1 MNEERGTDGTRSAD
15 GTPSERPPSGLGV
28 SVPSSSVADS
38 SLPVPASSRVVF
50 AWAMYD
56 WANSAYSTLLI
67 TVVLH
72 YVQEIV
78 LPGRHGPA
86 VFAWG
91 IGAGMLVAALL
102 SPIVGAVADAN
113 RSKRRWLAGTAL
125 CGSAAAVVMAIVPP
139 EHAAMVV
146 AAFVLMGVCF
156 ELSLV
161 PYNGFLPEIT
171 TEATINRVS
180 AWGFALGYVGGSIPL
195 AIAWLMVH
203 YGQGLAWLSEADQHR
218 AGILL
223 LGVWW
228 AVFSLPSIM
237 VLRDRGPRPESR
249 QRIGRAARTALAE
262 VGRSLIHVR
271 RFPILAMFLI
281 AFLFY
286 NDGVQTVITQ
296 SMTLAN
302 KELSFS
308 VDEMFLLVL
317 MIQVIALPGSLLIGW
332 LSDRIGQKATL
343 LGCLTIWAGLLAAI
357 LFVDSKLSFWIMGVV
372 LALVLGGTQ
381 SVSRAMM
388 GLMTPERHTA
398 EFFGFFNFSGKAASV
413 LGPTQFGAIFYVSG
427 SSRLAAVSLLVFF
440 VLGGAILARID
451 VAEGRRQAAT

>member
-1 MNEERGTDGTRSAD
+1 
-15 GTPSERPPSGLGV
+15 
-28 SVPSSSVADS
+28 
-38 SLPVPASSRVVF
+38 
-50 AWAMYD
+50 MYD

-67 TVVLH
+67 TVILH
-72 YVQEIV
+72 YLQEIV

-91 IGAGMLVAALL
+91 IGGAMLIAAML

-113 RSKRRWLAGTAL
+113 CSKRRWLAGTAF
-125 CGSAAAVVMAIVPP
+125 CGAAAAVAMALVPP
-139 EHAAMVV
+139 EHATLVV

-171 TEATINRVS
+171 TEDTINRVS

-195 AIAWLMVH
+195 VIAWLIVH
-203 YGQGLAWLSEADQHR
+203 YGQSSGWLGEADQHR

-223 LGVWW
+223 LGLWW
-228 AVFSLPSIM
+228 GLFSLPSVL
-237 VLRDRGPRPESR
+237 VLRDRGPGPEKR
-249 QRIGRAARTALAE
+249 EPLWRAARIAVGE
-262 VGRSLIHVR
+262 VGRSLAHVR
-271 RFPILAMFLI
+271 QFPILALFLV

-286 NDGVQTVITQ
+286 NDGMQTVITQ

-302 KELSFS
+302 KDLSFS

-317 MIQVIALPGSLLIGW
+317 LIQLVALPGSLTIGW
-332 LSDRIGQKATL
+332 LSDRIGQKPTL
-343 LGCLTIWAGLLAAI
+343 LGCLAVWAGLLLAI
-357 LFVDSKLSFWIMGVV
+357 LFVDSKASFWIMGVV

-381 SVSRAMM
+381 AVSRAMM
-388 GLMTPERHTA
+388 GLMTPPRHAA

-413 LGPTQFGAIFYVSG
+413 LGPTQFGLIIYLTG
-427 SSRLAAVSLLVFF
+427 SARLAAVSLLVFF
-440 VLGGAILARID
+440 VLGGAILARIN
-451 VAEGRRQAAT
+451 VAEGQRQAGA

>member
-1 MNEERGTDGTRSAD
+1 MNEERGSVRTERTDGESRDLPPTGLQSSAA
-15 GTPSERPPSGLGV
+15 
-28 SVPSSSVADS
+28 SSSVSHS
-38 SLPVPASSRVVF
+38 SFLVPASRRVVF

-72 YVQEIV
+72 YMQEIV

-91 IGAGMLVAALL
+91 IGAGMLAAAML

-113 RSKRRWLAGTAL
+113 RSKRRWLAGTAF
-125 CGSAAAVVMAIVPP
+125 CGAAAAVGMALVPP
-139 EHAAMVV
+139 EHTVMVV

-156 ELSLV
+156 ELALV

-171 TEATINRVS
+171 TEETINRVS

-195 AIAWLMVH
+195 VIAWLIVH
-203 YGQGLAWLSEADQHR
+203 YGQSSGWLGEADQHR

-223 LGVWW
+223 LGLWW
-228 AVFSLPSIM
+228 GLFSLPSVL
-237 VLRDRGPRPESR
+237 VLRDRGPTPERR
-249 QRIGRAARTALAE
+249 QPIGRAARTAIGQ
-262 VGRSLIHVR
+262 VGRSLVSVR
-271 RFPILAMFLI
+271 QFPILAMFLI

-286 NDGVQTVITQ
+286 NDGMQTVITQ

-332 LSDRIGQKATL
+332 LSDRVGQKPTL
-343 LGCLTIWAGLLAAI
+343 VGCLTVWVGLLLAI
-357 LFVDSKLSFWIMGVV
+357 LFVDSKMSFWIMGIV

-388 GLMTPERHTA
+388 GLMTPERHAA

-413 LGPTQFGAIFYVSG
+413 LGPTQFGAVIYLTG

-440 VLGGAILARID
+440 LLGGAILARIN
-451 VAEGRRQAAT
+451 VAEGRRQAGA